1 MSVCLAL
8 LGHWPVPCLLCSPFP
23 DLFYVLESEKDSS
36 HSYCAPKGH
45 CDLTVIPVPFDLSW
59 THLTGLPLADQTIGE
74 PRQVDI
80 LLGVDM
86 FVSILCNSRRTGP
99 VGSPI
104 AVETDFGW
112 VVCGGSTP
120 SSKEVVSHHA
130 SVLYA
135 YGNDI
140 LCKFWEVEESPTTS
154 PVLTAEERFVV
165 RHFESNHSRSQSGIF
180 IMPLQRRTD
189 VKSIGESRSS
199 AVHRFLSLNTTFSV
213 TNSAYLIII

>member
-140 LCKFWEVEESPTTS
+140 LCNSGRLKNHLLLHPSSLLRNASLSDTLSQIIPAARAEYLSCHYKEG
-154 PVLTAEERFVV
+154 LTW
-165 RHFESNHSRSQSGIF
+165 SQSVNPG
-180 IMPLQRRTD
+180 LQLFTD
-189 VKSIGESRSS
+189 SS
-199 AVHRFLSLNTTFSV
+199 HWTLLFLSLTVHT
-213 TNSAYLIII
+213 